1 MKNSKLRV
9 GLAAVILLFT
19 VSLIT
24 SCGDGTDVSDSDEK
38 GKFSLT
44 IDGTKYEGTEVF
56 NGAAIGIRTL
66 SAKNSS
72 MEMGIL
78 LNETDYKAGATF
90 DLSTNSMSFI
100 KVGETASLPK
110 SGTIKVVS
118 ISKIE
123 ILNGVFYDAQ
133 NDKDITVTGYISSK

>member
-1 MKNSKLRV
+1 MKNSKLRI

-24 SCGDGTDVSDSDEK
+24 SCGKTDVSDGDEK
-38 GKFSLT
+38 GVFSLT

-56 NGAAIGIRTL
+56 NAAAIGIRTI

-72 MEMGIL
+72 IDLGIL
-78 LNETDYKAGATF
+78 LNETDFKAGATF
-90 DLSTNSMSFI
+90 DLSKTSLSYL
-100 KVGETASLPK
+100 KVNNTGSLPK

-123 ILNGVFYDAQ
+123 IISGVFYDAQ
-133 NDKDITVTGYISSK
+133 NNKDITVTGYISSK

>member
-1 MKNSKLRV
+1 MQNSKLRV

-24 SCGDGTDVSDSDEK
+24 SCGKTDVSDSDEK

-44 IDGTKYEGTEVF
+44 IDGTKFEGTEVF
-56 NGAAIGIRTL
+56 NAAAIGIRTI

-72 MEMGIL
+72 IDLGIL
-78 LNETDYKAGATF
+78 LNETDFKAGATF
-90 DLSTNSMSFI
+90 NLSTTSLSYL
-100 KVGETASLPK
+100 KVDGKTAMPK

-123 ILNGVFYDAQ
+123 IISGVFYDAL
-133 NDKDITVTGYISSK
+133 NNKDITITGYISSK

>member
-1 MKNSKLRV
+1 MENSKLRV

-24 SCGDGTDVSDSDEK
+24 SCSKTDVSDGDEK

-44 IDGTKYEGTEVF
+44 IDGTKYDGTEVF
-56 NGAAIGIRTL
+56 NAAALGIRTI
-66 SAKNSS
+66 SAKSS
-72 MEMGIL
+72 SIELGIL
-78 LNETDYKAGATF
+78 LNETDFEVGATF
-90 DLSTNSMSFI
+90 NLSETSLSYLKINDTVSM
-100 KVGETASLPK
+100 PK

-123 ILNGVFYDAQ
+123 ITSGVFYDAK